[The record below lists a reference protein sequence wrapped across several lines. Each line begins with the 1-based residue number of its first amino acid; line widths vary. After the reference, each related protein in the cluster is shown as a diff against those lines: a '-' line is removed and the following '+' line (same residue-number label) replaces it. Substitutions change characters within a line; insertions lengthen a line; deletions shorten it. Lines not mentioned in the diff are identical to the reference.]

1 MFFREPSKKQI
12 KELAKAKSESQNKSF
27 SSLQKKMHSLN
38 SQLNEIKSS
47 LINKKALNW
56 EDKSSLENFLKDQ
69 KKLQNDLNNNYF
81 DNEIIYFF
89 VVFNYFCE
97 F

>member
-1 MFFREPSKKQI
+1 
-12 KELAKAKSESQNKSF
+12 
-27 SSLQKKMHSLN
+27 MHSLN

-69 KKLQNDLNNNYF
+69 KNFKMIWKSLKINWRKN
-81 DNEIIYFF
+81 
-89 VVFNYFCE
+89 
-97 F
+97 